1 MISLVPDQT
10 PAAVD
15 KLVRDFLEAEFA
27 LLGTKCKMD
36 FEVMSSGKPWVADTD
51 HWNYKAAI
59 KATQVS
65 EKNMNHSLSIPP
77 SYNTSSPD
85 LVNHFPP
92 SFE

>member
-10 PAAVD
+10 PEDVD

-65 EKNMNHSLSIPP
+65 EKK
-77 SYNTSSPD
+77 T
-85 LVNHFPP
+85 
-92 SFE
+92 

>member
-10 PAAVD
+10 PEDVD

-36 FEVMSSGKPWVADTD
+36 FEVMSSGMPWVADTD

-59 KATQVS
+59 NATQVS
-65 EKNMNHSLSIPP
+65 EKKH
-77 SYNTSSPD
+77 D
-85 LVNHFPP
+85 
-92 SFE
+92 SFTFHPTPL

>member
-10 PAAVD
+10 PEDVD

-27 LLGTKCKMD
+27 LLGTKCKME

-59 KATQVS
+59 NATQVS
-65 EKNMNHSLSIPP
+65 EKK
-77 SYNTSSPD
+77 TTF
-85 LVNHFPP
+85 VHFPSHFLKCGSRKPFP
-92 SFE
+92 SIL